1 MSCHH
6 LPCTIDSPRCCPPI
20 PNIRSLPSSPIA
32 KLRRLAP
39 RSPWEEVITDAI
51 DPTPREILDFFVPPS
66 FEVDT
71 DDSLHDSHHRSQQH
85 SVVPGRY
92 PRNLHSSRNTLGG
105 GSRALSSPPR
115 PFAHVNFP
123 PSPSSVHLSGFAR
136 AREIVRVG
144 EEKRKET
151 AKRRATV
158 AARQGVAVGRRWTAR
173 LAVVRGAMTV
183 SPLSHERRQR
193 PHQTTPRA
201 HSLPLHSPRR
211 PLASPCLGP
220 TNAILIGRKGGIQPR
235 NDFPRC
241 PAALFS
247 SLYFFLR
254 PSDLSLSFSPG
265 SSTPLQRILLRAFS
279 PIS

>member
-51 DPTPREILDFFVPPS
+51 DPTPREILDLFVPPS

-71 DDSLHDSHHRSQQH
+71 DDSTTARSNTASYRDDIRVISTPRETLSAEDRARSPLLLVRSPTSTFHRRRH
-85 SVVPGRY
+85 
-92 PRNLHSSRNTLGG
+92 
-105 GSRALSSPPR
+105 
-115 PFAHVNFP
+115 
-123 PSPSSVHLSGFAR
+123 PSTASGFAR

-254 PSDLSLSFSPG
+254 PSDLSLSFFPG
-265 SSTPLQRILLRAFS
+265 SSTPLQRILLRPFS

>member
-51 DPTPREILDFFVPPS
+51 DPTPREILDSSSHRVSRSIPMTLSTTAPPLAA
-66 FEVDT
+66 T
-71 DDSLHDSHHRSQQH
+71 HRDDIRVISTPRETLSAEDRARSPLLLVRSPTSTFHRRRH
-85 SVVPGRY
+85 
-92 PRNLHSSRNTLGG
+92 
-105 GSRALSSPPR
+105 
-115 PFAHVNFP
+115 
-123 PSPSSVHLSGFAR
+123 PSTASGFAR

-254 PSDLSLSFSPG
+254 PSDLSLSFFPG
-265 SSTPLQRILLRAFS
+265 SSIPLQRILLRPFS

>member
-51 DPTPREILDFFVPPS
+51 DPTPREILDLFVPPS

-71 DDSLHDSHHRSQQH
+71 DDSLHDRTTARSNTASYRDDIRVISTPRETLSAEDRARSPLLLVRSPTSTFHRRRH
-85 SVVPGRY
+85 
-92 PRNLHSSRNTLGG
+92 
-105 GSRALSSPPR
+105 
-115 PFAHVNFP
+115 
-123 PSPSSVHLSGFAR
+123 PSTASGFAR

>member
-51 DPTPREILDFFVPPS
+51 DPTPREILDLFVPPS

-71 DDSLHDSHHRSQQH
+71 DDSTTARSNTASYRDDIRVISTPRETLSAEDRARSPLLLVRSPTSTFHRRRH
-85 SVVPGRY
+85 
-92 PRNLHSSRNTLGG
+92 
-105 GSRALSSPPR
+105 
-115 PFAHVNFP
+115 
-123 PSPSSVHLSGFAR
+123 PSTASGFAR

-173 LAVVRGAMTV
+173 LAMVRGAMTV

-254 PSDLSLSFSPG
+254 PSDLSLSFFPG
-265 SSTPLQRILLRAFS
+265 SSTPLQRILLRPFS